1 MKNSNEPA
9 FAFTDNRSSSYEDNQ
24 CYYGLS
30 KREYLAAKAMQGI
43 LASVQHDE
51 NRRHYVN
58 GMNLDVSLIAKDALS
73 CADALLSELEQPVVS
88 TETDW

>member
-30 KREYLAAKAMQGI
+30 KREYLAAKAMQGL
-43 LASVQHDE
+43 LAAGEQNQPDMKDINERKAIAQYAVQ
-51 NRRHYVN
+51 
-58 GMNLDVSLIAKDALS
+58 I
-73 CADALLSELEQPVVS
+73 ADALLHELEQPVAS